1 MNYFVNITNH
11 VLTEDQL
18 CAIPAHTE
26 IVSLG
31 SPAIPAHWSVGEVE
45 ALASQWVDKL
55 ACYAWPAGNHV
66 TVHIMGEQAFVYAY
80 VDEVRRLY
88 GERVVCVCSTTERVS
103 VETTATKFVRFRA
116 YF

>member
-1 MNYFVNITNH
+1 MNYFINITNH
-11 VLTEDQL
+11 ALTGEQL

-26 IVSLG
+26 IVNMGFPSV
-31 SPAIPAHWSVGEVE
+31 PAHWSGEQVE
-45 ALASQWVDKL
+45 ALAHQWAGKL
-55 ACYAWPAGNHV
+55 ACYARPTENHV
-66 TVHIMGEQAFVYAY
+66 TVHIMGEHAFVYAY

-88 GERVVCVCSTTERVS
+88 GSQVVCICSTTERVS